1 MPNDARLDDP
11 ETLKAMLLAERVQ
24 NGRLPQIIKE
34 LQRHRFGRRPETL
47 PEDQVLLGVEE
58 VEQAEA
64 NRAVETDGA
73 LPSERR
79 ARAHKRRINRRALPG
94 HLPRLIEAVC
104 RPRRRAQVL
113 VSKYADHLPLYRQAR
128 FTPAKGSIWIGRR
141 WQTGSVMPFGTFVRC
156 LSSLLLRLKQLSRPF
171 ADETTSR
178 PSPASRF

>member
-24 NGRLPQIIKE
+24 NERLPQIIKE

-47 PEDQVLLGVEE
+47 PEDQVLLGPEE

-64 NRAVETDGA
+64 NRAAETDGA

-104 RPRRRAQVL
+104 RPRRR
-113 VSKYADHLPLYRQAR
+113 LPRFWCPNMPTICRFIAR
-128 FTPAKGSIWIGRR
+128 PDLRR
-141 WQTGSVMPFGTFVRC
+141 PRDRSGSVDAGRLGRSCRLAP
-156 LSSLLLRLKQLSRPF
+156 LS
-171 ADETTSR
+171 A
-178 PSPASRF
+178 A